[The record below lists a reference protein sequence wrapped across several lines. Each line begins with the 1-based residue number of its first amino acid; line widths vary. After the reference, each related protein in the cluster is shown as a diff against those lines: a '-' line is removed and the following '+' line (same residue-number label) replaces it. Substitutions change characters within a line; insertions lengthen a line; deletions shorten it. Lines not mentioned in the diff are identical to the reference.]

1 MIKSKLIYFILFI
14 ILLFTNNI
22 KAEIYS
28 INFVDIDKIINDF
41 KIGSTAISEI
51 ENRVKNKYDEFKKI
65 DLDLRQK
72 ELEILK
78 KKNLIS
84 QEEFNNEIQI
94 LRENI
99 SNFQKE
105 KKIFDDAI
113 NEERSK
119 IYNILLNTL
128 RKVLSDYAS
137 SNSIS
142 LIVQKS
148 NIIIGKKD
156 LDITDKI
163 LKAFNSQKIN
173 LN

>member
-14 ILLFTNNI
+14 VLLFINNI

-28 INFVDIDKIINDF
+28 INFVDIDKIINDSE
-41 KIGSTAISEI
+41 IGATAISEI

-65 DLDLRQK
+65 DSDLKQK
-72 ELEILK
+72 ELEILR

-105 KKIFDDAI
+105 KKIFDDTI

>member
-14 ILLFTNNI
+14 VLLFINNI

-28 INFVDIDKIINDF
+28 INFVDIDKIINDSE
-41 KIGSTAISEI
+41 IGATAISEI

-65 DLDLRQK
+65 DSDLKQK
-72 ELEILK
+72 ELEILR